1 MELDPRS
8 RSARGLRRYVGL
20 VTEALGYTGHAFHAQ
35 IESPA
40 GAYIPL
46 DERMPAFP
54 DRDVALLW
62 DERHGWCGA
71 IETASGD
78 DLIVVSYLGA
88 DVLPAPRVVAR
99 FAAELVAGSG
109 PGQAAPPAFRTL
121 DAPDDLPAR
130 LADYAPSPD
139 TLATGVA
146 LR

>member
-8 RSARGLRRYVGL
+8 RSPRGLRRYVGL
-20 VTEALGYTGHAFHAQ
+20 VTEALGYSGHAFHVQ

-40 GAYIPL
+40 SAYIPL

-99 FAAELVAGSG
+99 FASELVAGSG
-109 PGQAAPPAFRTL
+109 PGQAEPPAFRTL
-121 DAPDDLPAR
+121 DEPDDLPAR

-139 TLATGVA
+139 AMATPAV